1 MTGKEKTMRKPEGV
15 SIGDMLFEARHA
27 AGWTVAEVARK
38 LGFSSSYVSD
48 LEQDAVKY
56 VTFERLAAIRQL
68 YDLNGE
74 QLLIAA
80 GYGADQIEAV
90 RQLFTGSDEE

>member
-1 MTGKEKTMRKPEGV
+1 MWKPESV

-38 LGFSSSYVSD
+38 LGFSMSYISH
-48 LEQDAVKY
+48 LEHDEISY

-80 GYGADQIEAV
+80 GYGAEQIEAI
-90 RQLFTGSDEE
+90 RQLFAE